1 MGMQV
6 GGSKLGI
13 VAEMNVVPLIDVLLV
28 LLIIFMMIPHTRGLD
43 ALVPQQSDSTDA
55 LPPAAPVVIQV
66 LEDGSLKINQEQ
78 TTWVGITAR
87 LEEIF
92 KARADRVAFIRGDKL
107 VEFSQVAKVIDIL
120 RGLGLSV
127 GLMPGALEQSR

>member
-120 RGLGLSV
+120 RGLGLLV

>member
-1 MGMQV
+1 MAMQV

-43 ALVPQQSDSTDA
+43 ALVPQQSDSADTRQP
-55 LPPAAPVVIQV
+55 LAPVVIQV
-66 LEDGSLKINQEQ
+66 LEDGSLKINQEPA
-78 TTWVGITAR
+78 TWAGITAR